1 MSTDGSNPRRA
12 ASQRRTTIPTFS
24 RVERDRRWGLAR
36 HLMEQEG
43 LDALIVYGDRE
54 ASFPAPFAP
63 DTYFTNDRPG
73 AVVVFPRAGEPISLV
88 AFPMAVAD
96 NMQARLRDEAVWIRP
111 ENMYAGKMGAAIA
124 DMLEE
129 RDLGRGVI
137 GIVGLEPYPPFYF
150 DGAIPY
156 NTWRTV
162 LDRFPKVS
170 FKPVQR
176 ALFELIATRSAE
188 ELDAL
193 KWSAQVGEEMCQA
206 MRAATRPGVTEGDV
220 YAAAIDVCPKHAG
233 FTGFLI
239 LGSGPEYLSW
249 GPPTWTYRPH
259 APRVIQ
265 KGDVLLA
272 EVFCSFGMLETQH
285 QPTIAVGKVHE
296 DFHKAAAVARESYER
311 GVELLRPGRKF
322 ADVVQAMEAPVRK
335 AGGGHVH
342 PWIHGMNPFGTNS
355 GFAGVTPPQGI
366 GRYGRV
372 GQVPLVG
379 GDVVLRPGMTFAV
392 EPNCAFGRRAVNV
405 GGTVVIGENE
415 PIELNRVT
423 TRLMHAA

>member
-1 MSTDGSNPRRA
+1 MTTAATNTRQAGPPR
-12 ASQRRTTIPTFS
+12 TKVPTFS
-24 RVERDRRWGLAR
+24 RAERDRRWGLAR
-36 HLMEQEG
+36 RLMDEQG

-73 AVVVFPRAGEPISLV
+73 AVIVFPRGGEPISLV

-96 NMQARLRDEAVWIRP
+96 NMQARLRQESTWIRP
-111 ENMYAGKMGAAIA
+111 ENIYAGKMGVAIA
-124 DMLEE
+124 GLLDE
-129 RDLGRGVI
+129 RGLGNGTIGVI
-137 GIVGLEPYPPFYF
+137 GLEPYPPFYF
-150 DGAIPY
+150 DGAMPY
-156 NTWRTV
+156 NTWKAV
-162 LDRFPKVS
+162 LDRFPDVT

-176 ALFELIATRSAE
+176 AFFDLIATRSTE
-188 ELDAL
+188 ELEAVR
-193 KWSAQVGEEMCQA
+193 WSAQVGEEMCQA
-206 MRAATRPGVTEGDV
+206 MLAATRPGATEGDV

-259 APRVIQ
+259 APRVLRE
-265 KGDVLLA
+265 GDVLLA
-272 EVFCSFGMLETQH
+272 EVFCSVGMLETQH

-311 GVELLRPGRKF
+311 GLELLRPGRKF
-322 ADVVQAMEAPVRK
+322 ADVVRGMEQPVRK

-342 PWIHGMNPFGTNS
+342 PWIHGMNPFGTIS
-355 GFAGVTPPQGI
+355 GFVGVTPPPGL
-366 GRYGRV
+366 RDYGRV

-405 GGTVVIGENE
+405 GGTVIIGEHE
-415 PIELNRVT
+415 PLELNHVA